1 MKKCF
6 SIRLLLFAFVYL
18 AIIANSYSQ
27 TGECLLGGC
36 AGGTQFPSFELSSS
50 SDAWEI
56 VSTAIYA
63 GEYAI
68 YNVESGKTYEW
79 SLLAVDGGS
88 SSYDSQLTLLSED
101 GLTEYCFSNDVHNLN
116 AKITWTATFT
126 GKVRVLVN
134 EYDCLTNTEFTTLAW
149 RCASC
154 GSIDPPANDDCSS
167 AISLSVFAGETCGGA
182 TNGTVLGA
190 TNSGVATCYGT
201 ANNDVWFS
209 FVASSANFHDITVI
223 GSSGFDA
230 VVDLREGPSCN
241 GINIECADNNGSGGT
256 ELISISTL
264 TPGQTYY
271 VRVYDYFSSVPSTAD
286 FTICVTAPTTCVPGY
301 TSGTSVGDF
310 VDGVALVGENATS
323 ISNLSSG
330 GGEPYVKDYT
340 AQSVQLKAGFS
351 YSIDLTNG
359 DYGGQTIGVW
369 IDFNLDDVYSADE
382 KIGEISNMDAYQSSE
397 LGFTV
402 PAGAVLG
409 TTKMLVRA
417 VWSQTEIDPCTIY
430 SFGEAETYTINII
443 SPCETPGTPVSLSES
458 AVNDNSAT
466 ISWTTGSPAGSATV
480 TYYWAIGSGTNVTYE
495 SNYTQRG
502 TTTGISTNLSS
513 LSAGTQY
520 YWTVKAVTSCNG
532 TSSAYASVDNFTT
545 SCITPGTPTSLSTT
559 GISTGSATLNW
570 TAGTPTGST
579 NVSYY
584 WAVNTS
590 STVNYETNYVQRG
603 ITTNLNTIIYNLSL
617 NTQYYW
623 TVKAVT
629 DCGASSSSSYASP
642 INFTTLSVDAPITWT
657 GNTST
662 DWNTTT
668 NWSPQ
673 QIPTVTNNVI
683 IPSGCANYP
692 LITTDGLSIN
702 NTTVAKRCKSLHID
716 NAASVTVNGSLLYI
730 YCSGEIQI
738 SGVLHHNAGSNS
750 NCFEVNMGG
759 EVTVKNGGMLNIGS
773 TALTGGL
780 PAGTINQYNDLY
792 INDGTLNIEPGAKV
806 FVQDNL
812 VLTGTAGNNG
822 NVNMFGGEL
831 WIKYFGSG
839 SSSDLGFDIWPNSVL
854 NVSDGEI
861 FICGQYSGLK
871 MLDWSASASVSITGG
886 TINLRN
892 AQSGS
897 TNNVGSI
904 NFKGH
909 TINNLVID
917 RNAAS
922 TGLSVN
928 TDNVVIAGDLTIES
942 GSTFLANDLNF
953 TLHGDFINNATFTPG
968 SGTVTLKGSDKEI
981 TGNSSTNFN
990 NLIFDNNSSYT
1001 ITPTTG
1007 DRINVYGDLTLNTG
1021 SVLNISSGKMLDYY
1035 GDDAII
1041 SGDIVAVD
1049 NLDGTRDFDFNN
1061 TASLSCSGM
1070 ISADLRIYNNQTSLA
1085 SDIDLD
1091 GDLIINQATSD
1102 LNLGIYDIS
1111 VLGSW
1116 TNNGVFTAGT
1126 GSVLFSGVS
1135 ETIGGANKS
1144 TFYDLSFLDGAS
1156 YTVNPTADR
1165 IEVTNNFLTETN
1177 STLNLATGKK
1187 LSLFSSTNTI
1197 NGNITTESSKYDEAV
1212 LESTSNFEIY
1222 IRRDNTLSGSGV
1234 IGADVLLFKDVG
1246 FSSTTTLG
1254 SDLTIDGSLWISN
1267 EWAQPATLVAG
1278 NHKLYVSGN
1287 WISNGVFNSE
1297 TSTIV
1302 LNPTDNRKIRTF
1314 TPIASGVVAASN
1326 NFWNLT
1332 IAASADKTVSLDRD
1346 GSGTEDQVTNP
1357 YSGHLRVKNNLEVLS
1372 GTFST
1377 GETGVAGRKLISNNV
1392 SLIEEGATLNIGG
1405 LATESNWGYFVTTF
1419 YGDIILKGNI
1429 TTTRPLSSGFA
1440 EIFLMGARLKS
1451 SGTVDEFG
1459 CDVQIHTTA
1468 ITTQESDVYIK
1479 GDLIIQDDGTLI
1491 CESNKILTV
1500 NGNFYLYESLVHEGT
1515 VNVHGNMTSG
1525 GYVTNNV
1532 DIDESIFNFIQSGTK
1547 YVYLDKTINFGEVN
1561 ILGGTREF
1569 RQDIDCASDLTITNG
1584 SIMDMYVTAPKNLS
1598 LSQSANF
1605 INSGSFV
1612 PYTNTVS
1619 FTGNSAQNITGSTQ
1633 TTFYNLE
1640 VDNSGVGVYPQNIA
1654 SVSNQLLLTNGVFNT
1669 TTSKYISLL
1678 DQSSVSPEGG
1688 QANSFVNGPIFKT
1701 GRDGVG
1707 GGYSFVFPTGKNG
1720 VWARI
1725 AAEHHSGTTAVS
1737 DQFMAEYF
1745 DYPYPVVDFD
1755 ASIEA
1760 VSTVEYWNL
1769 AKITGNAD
1777 LQKKVKLYSEDKNRS
1792 GIVSF
1797 TTDDDLTVAH
1807 FNTVTQKWEDIGL
1820 TGSNESGSTGWV
1832 ISDFND
1838 DFSPFTFGSKTGD
1851 NPLPIELLSFDAK
1864 LDETTVLCSWSTASE
1879 FNTDYFIVEKSVDMI
1894 SFSDVGVLKAAGFSN
1909 QIQNYQ
1915 LLDNQPFDN
1924 VSYYRLKSVD
1934 FDKSYSYSDIVAI
1947 NNPVISKPDIKTS
1960 ESTIEIMSL
1969 YPNPVKDEF
1978 YVIVNSDENVR
1989 TIITI
1994 SDISGKTI
2002 YQNHAQLLLGTNR
2015 ISLNAHNYT
2024 EGFYILSITDN
2035 KTVKSVKFVRGEGD

>member
-1 MKKCF
+1 MF
-6 SIRLLLFAFVYL
+6 FTIRLFFFTCIFLLV
-18 AIIANSYSQ
+18 IPSANSQ
-27 TGECLLGGC
+27 VGECLSGGC
-36 AGGTQFPSFELSSS
+36 NGGTQFPSSEFSST
-50 SDAWEI
+50 SDTWTI

-68 YNVESGKTYEW
+68 YNVEFGKTYEW

-88 SSYDSQLTLLSED
+88 SSYNSQLTLLSED
-101 GLTEYCFSNDVHNLN
+101 GLTEYCFSDDVHNLN
-116 AKITWTATFT
+116 AKITWTASFT

-134 EYDCLTNTEFTTLAW
+134 EFDCQANTEFTTLAW

-154 GSIDPPANDDCSS
+154 GSIDPPSNDDCIN
-167 AISLSVFAGETCGGA
+167 AISLAVFEGETCGGA

-190 TNSGVATCYGT
+190 TNSGLTSCYGT
-201 ANNDVWFS
+201 ANNDVWFK
-209 FVASSANFHDITVI
+209 FVASSANFHDITVV

-230 VVDLREGPSCN
+230 VVDLREGPSCD
-241 GINIECADNNGSGGT
+241 GTNIECADNTVSGGT
-256 ELISISTL
+256 EVISISNL

-271 VRVYDYFSSVPSTAD
+271 VRVYDYFSSVPSTTD
-286 FTICVTAPTTCVPGY
+286 FTICVTSLATCLPGY

-323 ISNLSSG
+323 ILNLSSG

-340 AQSVQLKAGFS
+340 AESVQLKAGFS
-351 YSIDLTNG
+351 YAIDLTNG

-369 IDFNLDDVYSADE
+369 IDFNSDDVYSADE
-382 KIGEISNMDAYQSSE
+382 KLGEITNMDAYQSSA
-397 LGFTV
+397 LGFAV

-430 SFGEAETYTINII
+430 SFGEAEVYTINII
-443 SPCETPGTPVSLSES
+443 SPCETPGTPISLTES
-458 AVNDNSAT
+458 AVDENSAT
-466 ISWTTGSPAGSATV
+466 ISWSEGSPTGSATV

-495 SNYTQRG
+495 SNYIQRG
-502 TTTGISTNLSS
+502 TTSGTSANLSS
-513 LSAGTQY
+513 LTAGTQY

-532 TSSAYASVDNFTT
+532 MSSVYASVDNFTT

-570 TAGTPTGST
+570 TAGTPTGSAS
-579 NVSYY
+579 VSYY

-642 INFTTLSVDAPITWT
+642 INFTTLSVDSPITWT

-716 NAASVTVNGSLLYI
+716 NGAILTVNGSLLYI

-759 EVTVKNGGMLNIGS
+759 EVTVKNGGILNVGS

-792 INDGTLNIEPGAKV
+792 INEGTLNIEPGAKV

-822 NVNMFGGEL
+822 NINMFGGEL

-839 SSSDLGFDIWPNSVL
+839 SSSGLGFDIWPNSVF
-854 NVSDGEI
+854 NVTDGDI

-871 MLDWSASASVSITGG
+871 MLDWSASANISITGG
-886 TINLRN
+886 AINLIN

-909 TINNLVID
+909 TINNLVIG

-968 SGTVTLKGSDKEI
+968 IGTVTLKGIGKEI
-981 TGNSSTNFN
+981 TGTSSTNFN

-1007 DRINVYGDLTLNTG
+1007 DRINVYGDLTLNSG
-1021 SVLNISSGKMLDYY
+1021 SVLNIASGEMLDFY

-1061 TASLSCSGM
+1061 TASLSGSGL
-1070 ISADLRIYNNQTSLA
+1070 ISADLRIYNNQTTLS

-1091 GDLIINQATSD
+1091 GDLIINQATST
-1102 LNLGIYDIS
+1102 LSLSAFNIS
-1111 VLGSW
+1111 VSGSW

-1126 GSVLFSGVS
+1126 GSVFFSGVS
-1135 ETIGGANKS
+1135 KTIGGANKS
-1144 TFYDLSFLDGAS
+1144 TFYNLRFLDGAS
-1156 YTVNPTADR
+1156 YTINPTEDR
-1165 IEVTNNFLTETN
+1165 IEVTNTFLTETN
-1177 STLNLATGKK
+1177 SALNLATGKK
-1187 LSLFSSTNTI
+1187 LSLFSSTNVI
-1197 NGNITTESSKYDEAV
+1197 NGNISTESSKYDEAV
-1212 LESTSNFEIY
+1212 LENTSNFEIY
-1222 IRRDNTLSGSGV
+1222 IRRSNTLSGSGV

-1246 FSSTTTLG
+1246 FASTTTLA
-1254 SDLTIDGSLWISN
+1254 SDLVIDGSLWISN
-1267 EWAQPATLVAG
+1267 EWSQPSTLEAG
-1278 NHKLYVSGN
+1278 NYKLSVSGN
-1287 WISNGVFNSE
+1287 WISNGIFNSE

-1302 LNPTDNRKIRTF
+1302 LNPADNRKIRTF
-1314 TPIASGVVAASN
+1314 TPNVSGVVSADN

-1332 IAASADKTVSLDRD
+1332 INAASDKTVSLLRD

-1357 YSGHLRVKNNLEVLS
+1357 YLGHLRVKNNLEILS

-1377 GETGVAGRKLISNNV
+1377 GEVGVAGRKLISNNV
-1392 SLIEEGATLNIGG
+1392 TLIEEGASLHLGG

-1500 NGNFYLYESLVHEGT
+1500 NGNFYLYESLEHKGT
-1515 VNVHGNMTSG
+1515 VNIHGNMTSG
-1525 GYVTNNV
+1525 AYVTNNV
-1532 DIDESIFNFIQSGTK
+1532 DIDESIFNFIQSGSK
-1547 YVYLDKTINFGEVN
+1547 YVYLDKNINFGELN
-1561 ILGGTREF
+1561 ILGGTRVF
-1569 RQDIDCASDLTITNG
+1569 QQNIDCAADLTITSG
-1584 SIMDMYVTAPKNLS
+1584 SIMDMYVTAPKDLS
-1598 LSQSANF
+1598 LSRASNF
-1605 INSGSFV
+1605 INNGSFV

-1619 FTGNSAQNITGSTQ
+1619 FTGNSAQNIAGSTQ
-1633 TTFYNLE
+1633 TTFHNLE
-1640 VDNSGVGVYPQNIA
+1640 VDNSGAGVYPQNIA
-1654 SVSNQLLLTNGVFNT
+1654 FVSHQLLLTNGVFNT

-1688 QANSFVNGPIFKT
+1688 QSNSFINGPVFKT
-1701 GRDGVG
+1701 GRNGIAGD
-1707 GGYSFVFPTGKNG
+1707 YSFIFPTGKNG
-1720 VWARI
+1720 IWARI
-1725 AAEHHSGTTAVS
+1725 AAEHNAGTTATT

-1745 DYPYPVVDFD
+1745 DSPYPVVDYD

-1769 AKITGNAD
+1769 SKINGNAD
-1777 LQKKVKLYSEDKNRS
+1777 LQKNVKLYSEDKDRS

-1820 TGSNESGSTGWV
+1820 TGSSETGNAGWV
-1832 ISDFND
+1832 VSDFND

-1851 NPLPIELLSFDAK
+1851 NPLPVELLSFDAK
-1864 LDETTVLCSWSTASE
+1864 LDETTVICTWSTASE
-1879 FNTDYFIVEKSVDMI
+1879 FNTDYFIVEKSVDMV
-1894 SFSDVGVLKAAGFSN
+1894 SFADVGIMKAAGFSN

-1915 LLDNQPFDN
+1915 LVDNQPFIGI
-1924 VSYYRLKSVD
+1924 SYYRLKSVD
-1934 FDKSYSYSDIVAI
+1934 FDKSYSYSDVVAI
-1947 NNPVISKPDIKTS
+1947 NNPVFSKP
-1960 ESTIEIMSL
+1960 ESKINASTLEIMSL

-1994 SDISGKTI
+1994 SDIGGKMI
-2002 YQNHAQLLLGTNR
+2002 YRNNAQVIEGVNR
-2015 ISLNAHNYT
+2015 IRLNA
-2024 EGFYILSITDN
+2024 GSFGKGMYILRIATN
-2035 KTVKSVKFVRGEGD
+2035 TTQQTVKMIKQ

>member
-1 MKKCF
+1 MSVKKYF
-6 SIRLLLFAFVYL
+6 TIRLLLFVLVYL
-18 AIIANSYSQ
+18 VVIPIAYSQ
-27 TGECLLGGC
+27 TGQCLSGGC
-36 AGGTQFPSFELSSS
+36 SGGTQFPSSEYSSS
-50 SDAWEI
+50 SDTWEI

-101 GLTEYCFSNDVHNLN
+101 GLTEYCFSDDVHNLN
-116 AKITWTATFT
+116 AKITWTASFT

-134 EYDCLTNTEFTTLAW
+134 EFDCQTNTEFTTLAW

-154 GSIDPPANDDCSS
+154 GSIDPPANDDCSDAVNLTVYS
-167 AISLSVFAGETCGGA
+167 GQSCGGA
-182 TNGTVLGA
+182 TSGDVLGA
-190 TNSGVATCYGT
+190 TNSGLSSCYGT

-209 FVASSANFHDITVI
+209 FVASSANFHDITVV

-230 VVDLREGPSCN
+230 VVDLREGPSCD
-241 GINIECADNNGSGGT
+241 GTNIECADNNGSGGT
-256 ELISISTL
+256 EVISISTL

-271 VRVYDYFSSVPSTAD
+271 VRVYDYFSSVPSTTD
-286 FTICVTAPTTCVPGY
+286 FTICITAPTNCTPGY

-310 VDGVALVGENATS
+310 VDGVVINGENSTS
-323 ISNLSSG
+323 ISNTTSG

-369 IDFNLDDVYSADE
+369 IDFNSDDVYSADE
-382 KIGEISNMDAYQSSE
+382 KLGEITNMDANQSSA

-402 PAGAVLG
+402 PTGAVLG
-409 TTKMLVRA
+409 STKMLVRA

-430 SFGEAETYTINII
+430 SFGEAEIYTINII
-443 SPCETPGTPVSLSES
+443 SPCETPGTPISLSES

-466 ISWTTGSPAGSATV
+466 ISWSAGDPVGTATV
-480 TYYWAIGSGTNVTYE
+480 TYYWAIGSGTNVNYE

-502 TTTGISTNLSS
+502 TTTGISANLSS

-520 YWTVKAVTSCNG
+520 YWTVKAVTSCNN

-584 WAVNTS
+584 WAVNNS

-603 ITTNLNTIIYNLSL
+603 ITNNLNTIIYNLSL

-629 DCGASSSSSYASP
+629 DCGSGTSSLYASA

-657 GNTST
+657 GTTST

-668 NWSPQ
+668 NWNPQ

-683 IPSGCANYP
+683 IPAGCTFYP
-692 LITTDGLSIN
+692 EITTDGLSIN
-702 NTTVAKRCKSLHID
+702 NSSVAKRCKSLHID
-716 NAASVTVNGSLLYI
+716 NGASVLVNGNLLYI

-738 SGVLHHNAGSNS
+738 SGELNHNAGGYSDRFQINT
-750 NCFEVNMGG
+750 GG
-759 EVTVKNGGMLNIGS
+759 EVIVKNGGFLNIGS
-773 TALTGGL
+773 TAVSGGL
-780 PAGTINQYNDLY
+780 PSGTINQYNDLY

-812 VLTGTAGNNG
+812 VLTGTAGNSG
-822 NVNMFGGEL
+822 EINMFGGEL
-831 WIKYFGSG
+831 WIKYYGNG
-839 SSSDLGFDIWPNSVL
+839 SSSGLGFDIYQYATL
-854 NVSDGEI
+854 NVSEGDI

-909 TINNLVID
+909 TINNLIID

-942 GSTFLANDLNF
+942 GSAFLANDLNF
-953 TLHGDFINNATFTPG
+953 TLQGDFINNATFTPG
-968 SGTVTLKGSDKEI
+968 IGTVTLKGTGKEI
-981 TGNSSTNFN
+981 TGTSSTNYN

-1001 ITPTTG
+1001 ISPTTG

-1021 SVLNISSGKMLDYY
+1021 SVLNIASGKMLDFY

-1041 SGDIVAVD
+1041 NGDIVAVD

-1061 TASLSCSGM
+1061 TASLSCSGT

-1085 SDIDLD
+1085 SDIDLV
-1091 GDLIINQATSD
+1091 GDLILFQATSE
-1102 LNLGIYDIS
+1102 LNLDTYDIAVS
-1111 VLGSW
+1111 GSWINDGIFTSGTGIVMFLGS
-1116 TNNGVFTAGT
+1116 GK
-1126 GSVLFSGVS
+1126 
-1135 ETIGGANKS
+1135 TIGGANKS

-1165 IEVTNNFLTETN
+1165 IEVTNTFLTETN

-1187 LSLFSSTNTI
+1187 LSLFSITNTI
-1197 NGNITTESSKYDEAV
+1197 NGDISTESSKYDEAV
-1212 LESTSNFEIY
+1212 LENTSNFEIY
-1222 IRRDNTLSGSGV
+1222 IRRSNTLSGSGV

-1246 FSSTTTLG
+1246 FASTTTLA

-1267 EWAQPATLVAG
+1267 EWSQPATLDAG
-1278 NHKLYVSGN
+1278 NFKLSVSGN
-1287 WISNGVFNSE
+1287 WISNGIFNSQ

-1302 LNPTDNRKIRTF
+1302 LNPADNRKIRTF
-1314 TPIASGVVAASN
+1314 TPNVSGVVSTDN

-1332 IAASADKTVSLDRD
+1332 INAASDKTVSLLRD

-1357 YSGHLRVKNNLEVLS
+1357 YLGHLRVKNNLEILS

-1377 GETGVAGRKLISNNV
+1377 GEAGVAGRKLISNNV
-1392 SLIEEGATLNIGG
+1392 TLIEEGASLHLGG

-1440 EIFLMGARLKS
+1440 EIFLMGARLIS
-1451 SGTVDEFG
+1451 SGSIDEFG

-1468 ITTQESDVYIK
+1468 ITRQESDVYIK

-1500 NGNFYLYESLVHEGT
+1500 NGNFYLYESLEHEGT

-1525 GYVTNNV
+1525 AYVTNSV
-1532 DIDESIFNFIQSGTK
+1532 DIDESIFNFIQSGSK

-1569 RQDIDCASDLTITNG
+1569 RQNIDCASDLTITSG
-1584 SIMDMYVTAPKNLS
+1584 STMDMYSTTPKNLS
-1598 LSQSANF
+1598 LSQSANL
-1605 INSGSFV
+1605 INNGTFT
-1612 PYTNTVS
+1612 PHTGTVS
-1619 FTGNSAQNITGSTQ
+1619 FIGNAAQNIAGSTQ
-1633 TTFYNLE
+1633 TTFYDLE
-1640 VDNSGVGVYPQNIA
+1640 IDNSGSGVYPQNIA
-1654 SVSNQLLLTNGVFNT
+1654 SVSNQLLLTNGVFST

-1678 DQSSVSPEGG
+1678 DQSSVSPAGG
-1688 QANSFVNGPIFKT
+1688 QASSFVNGPVFKT
-1701 GRDGVG
+1701 GRDGVAG
-1707 GGYSFVFPTGKNG
+1707 NYSFIFPTGKNG
-1720 VWARI
+1720 IWARI
-1725 AAEHHSGTTAVS
+1725 ASEHHAGTTATT

-1769 AKITGNAD
+1769 SKISGNTD
-1777 LQKKVKLYSEDKNRS
+1777 LQKKVKLYSEDKDRS

-1820 TGSNESGSTGWV
+1820 TGSNESGNTGWV
-1832 ISDFND
+1832 VSDFND

-1864 LDETTVLCSWSTASE
+1864 LNDKAVLCTWSTASE
-1879 FNTDYFIVEKSVDMI
+1879 FNTDYFIVEKSVDLI
-1894 SFSDVGVLKAAGFSN
+1894 SFSDVGILKAAGFSN
-1909 QIQNYQ
+1909 QIQDYQ
-1915 LLDNQPFDN
+1915 LVDNQPLVG

-1934 FDKSYSYSDIVAI
+1934 FDKTYSYSDVVAI
-1947 NNPVISKPDIKTS
+1947 NNPVISIPDSKTY

-1978 YVIVNSDENVR
+1978 YVVVDSDENTR
-1989 TIITI
+1989 IKITI
-1994 SDISGKTI
+1994 SDISGKII
-2002 YQNHAQLLLGTNR
+2002 YQNYAQLIDGMNR
-2015 ISLNAHNYT
+2015 IGLNASSF
-2024 EGFYILSITDN
+2024 GKGMYILRIATN
-2035 KTVKSVKFVRGEGD
+2035 TTQQTVKMIKQ